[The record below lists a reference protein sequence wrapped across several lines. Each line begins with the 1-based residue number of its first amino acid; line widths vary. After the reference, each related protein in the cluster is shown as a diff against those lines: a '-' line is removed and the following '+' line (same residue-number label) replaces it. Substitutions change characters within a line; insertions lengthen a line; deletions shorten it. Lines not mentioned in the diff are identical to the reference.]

1 MMLTFGMLFHEDN
14 QSGGKIVYLI
24 FMEDELLLM
33 LPGPVPLPERV
44 RAVMAR
50 QAINHRGAE
59 FGKAYADIVRV
70 LKGLFGTKNN
80 PLVISGSGTAG
91 MEAAVANFG
100 KGRRMAHLINGKF
113 GERMFIIGQRYAAE
127 SRPIESAW
135 GAPLNLDAL
144 SAALEDGCEVVTM
157 VHNETSAGILNPA
170 AEVGKLC
177 RKHDALFIMDGITSI
192 GGDIV
197 QADEWGVDV
206 AVVGSQKCLAAPAG
220 LAAVSVSD
228 RAWDRLVKN
237 PPYYLDLAAYKKNA
251 AKDPMET
258 PYTPAVPLFLAL
270 REACLIIE
278 EEGIDARIARHHTM
292 ARAVRKA
299 VDAWGLEMY
308 PTIDHLHQYSNT
320 VTAACIPSG
329 SNDKEFRG
337 IVKKLG
343 IQIAGGQDHLKDK
356 IFRIGHMGAVSA
368 PEILAT
374 LAAVEYAIRKTG
386 HAVRDSG
393 VMAAA
398 EELG

>member
-1 MMLTFGMLFHEDN
+1 
-14 QSGGKIVYLI
+14 
-24 FMEDELLLM
+24 MEDELLLM

-59 FGKAYADIVRV
+59 FGNAYADIVRV
-70 LKGLFGTKNN
+70 LKVLFGTKNN

-100 KGRRMAHLINGKF
+100 KDRKMAHLINGKF
-113 GERMFIIGQRYAAE
+113 GERMYTIGQRYASEA
-127 SRPIESAW
+127 RPIESEW
-135 GAPLNLDAL
+135 GAPYDFEKLK
-144 SAALEDGCEVVTM
+144 SALEDGCEVVTM

-170 AEVGKLC
+170 EEVGKIC
-177 RKHDALFIMDGITSI
+177 RKYDALFIMDGVTSI
-192 GGDIV
+192 GGDTV
-197 QADEWGVDV
+197 LADEWGVDV
-206 AVVGSQKCLAAPAG
+206 AVVGSQKCIAAPAG
-220 LAAVSVSD
+220 LAAVTVSD
-228 RAWDRLVKN
+228 SAWDRIVKN
-237 PPYYLDLAAYKKNA
+237 PPYYLDLPAYKKNA

-278 EEGIDARIARHHTM
+278 EEGVDKRIARHHKM
-292 ARAVRKA
+292 AGAVRKA
-299 VDAWGLEMY
+299 VQAWGLDMF
-308 PTIDHLHQYSNT
+308 PKTDSLHQNSNT
-320 VTAACIPSG
+320 VTAACLPAG
-329 SNDKEFRG
+329 ANDKDFRG

-368 PEILAT
+368 PELLAT
-374 LAAVEYAIRKTG
+374 LAATEYAIRKSG
-386 HAVRDSG
+386 HQVRDSG

-398 EELG
+398 GELG

>member
-1 MMLTFGMLFHEDN
+1 
-14 QSGGKIVYLI
+14 
-24 FMEDELLLM
+24 MEDELLLM

-59 FGKAYADIVRV
+59 FGNAYADIVRV

-100 KGRRMAHLINGKF
+100 KGRKMAHLINGKF
-113 GERMFIIGQRYAAE
+113 GERMYTIGQRYASEA
-127 SRPIESAW
+127 RPIESEW
-135 GAPLNLDAL
+135 GTPLSLEGL
-144 SAALEDGCEVVTM
+144 KSALEDGCEVVTM

-170 AEVGKLC
+170 GEVGKIC
-177 RKHDALFIMDGITSI
+177 RKHDALFIMDGVTSI
-192 GGDIV
+192 GGDLV
-197 QADEWGVDV
+197 KADDWDVDI

-228 RAWDRLVKN
+228 RAWDRVVKN
-237 PPYYLDLAAYKKNA
+237 PPYYLDLPAYKKNA
-251 AKDPMET
+251 VKEPMET

-278 EEGIDARIARHHTM
+278 EEGIDARIARHHRM
-292 ARAVRKA
+292 AGAVRKA
-299 VDAWGLEMY
+299 VKAWGLEMF
-308 PTIDHLHQYSNT
+308 PQIDSLHTYSNT
-320 VTAACIPSG
+320 VTAACIPTG
-329 SNDKEFRG
+329 SNDKDFRG

-368 PEILAT
+368 PELLAT
-374 LAAVEYAIRKTG
+374 LAATEYAIRTTG
-386 HAVRDSG
+386 HQVRESG

-398 EELG
+398 EDLG